1 MTSSLRYSAMT
12 AILLRLHLSGTG
24 VKKCYT
30 TAADLL
36 TSAAGAG
43 DASAVEYLEPIRRA
57 LEISALAGD
66 QLAAVCLGRIY
77 AQGLGCERAT
87 I

>member
-43 DASAVEYLEPIRRA
+43 DASAVEYL
-57 LEISALAGD
+57 
-66 QLAAVCLGRIY
+66 
-77 AQGLGCERAT
+77 
-87 I
+87 

>member
-36 TSAAGAG
+36 TSARAG

-66 QLAAVCLGRIY
+66 VA
-77 AQGLGCERAT
+77 GCSCGQ
-87 I
+87 